1 MNQQYILTQPTKQF
15 RKFKLRKLIKVQ
27 TTTLVSYNT
36 ALPAELYPFLEGERK
51 GRSVLCGASAREGA
65 LHLPGG
71 QVEDLPCA

>member
-1 MNQQYILTQPTKQF
+1 MDQQYTLTQPPEQF
-15 RKFKLRKLIKVQ
+15 RKVK
-27 TTTLVSYNT
+27 TTTLVSCNT
-36 ALPAELYPFLEGERK
+36 ALAAEKYPFLEGERK

>member
-1 MNQQYILTQPTKQF
+1 M
-15 RKFKLRKLIKVQ
+15 Q
-27 TTTLVSYNT
+27 TTTLVSYNA
-36 ALPAELYPFLEGERK
+36 ALAAELYPFLEGERK

>member
-1 MNQQYILTQPTKQF
+1 MVIYHSMDQQYTLTQPPEQF
-15 RKFKLRKLIKVQ
+15 RKVK
-27 TTTLVSYNT
+27 TTTLVSCNT
-36 ALPAELYPFLEGERK
+36 ALAAEKYPFLEGERK